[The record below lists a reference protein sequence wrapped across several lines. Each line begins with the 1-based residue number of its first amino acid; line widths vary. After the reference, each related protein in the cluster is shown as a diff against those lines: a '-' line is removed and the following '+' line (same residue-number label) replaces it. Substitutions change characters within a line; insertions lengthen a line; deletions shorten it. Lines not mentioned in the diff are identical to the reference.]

1 MSALH
6 RLGLRDR
13 MVKVA
18 DATSYAAF
26 LSAAADVEEDTGAAD
41 WREATDLPG
50 VDVPLLV
57 SHTDELRRLRES
69 RRPEHL
75 VAALEEAL
83 YRHQGELS
91 DARLY
96 GTSVFGPPKVAERFW
111 DEVEA
116 SIDLLSDTDATGLPP
131 AIVAARFERAAHV
144 FGRSG
149 LLLSGGA
156 SLGFFHIGV
165 MRALF
170 DQGLLPTVLSGASM
184 GAMVACGVGA
194 RTDDE
199 LRTLFSDLGALRTDA
214 LRRLPPGEM
223 RRQRSMYDPAQL
235 RDVLLHNNGDLTFG
249 EAFARTGRIVNVSVS
264 PTRERQKPRV
274 LCYLNASDVTLLSA
288 ALASSAVPGA
298 FPPAVLEQRGRD
310 HVTRPY
316 MGTETWID
324 GTFKGDVPKQR
335 LGRLHGVNHFIVSQV
350 NPHVAPLG
358 RLAQRRGVVP
368 FLVDAAVSSVRVRAA
383 HDLGLVRR
391 ALAPTPLSTPLDLA
405 HSLVDQSYG
414 GDIDI
419 HPRFRAGALLRTFA
433 NISRAELEA
442 HVREGERSTWPLV
455 ARIRD
460 QTRVERALS
469 RAITRLK
476 SVDQPTVTT

>member
-1 MSALH
+1 MSPLDT
-6 RLGLRDR
+6 LGLRDR
-13 MVKVA
+13 LTHVA
-18 DATSYAAF
+18 SARTYDEF
-26 LSAAADVEEDTGAAD
+26 LAAAASYEEATGAAR
-41 WREATDLPG
+41 WRDGVELPG
-50 VDVPLLV
+50 VDVPLLQT
-57 SHTDELRRLRES
+57 HTAELRRLRES
-69 RRPEHL
+69 RQAERL

-96 GTSVFGPPKVAERFW
+96 GTSVLGPPRVAERFW

-116 SIDLLSDTDATGLPP
+116 AIDALADTDATGLDP
-131 AIVAARFERAAHV
+131 ALVAARFQRAAHV

-170 DQGLLPTVLSGASM
+170 RQGLLPTVLSGASM

-194 RTDDE
+194 RTDAE
-199 LRTLFSDLGALRTDA
+199 LTALFADLGALRTDA
-214 LRRLPPGEM
+214 LRMLPPAEM
-223 RRQRSMYDPAQL
+223 RRQRSVYDPSQL
-235 RDVLLHNNGDLTFG
+235 RDVILHNNGDHTFG
-249 EAFARTGRIVNVSVS
+249 EAFARTGRVVNVSVS

-274 LCYLNASDVTLLSA
+274 LCHLNASDVTLLSA

-310 HVTRPY
+310 GATRTY

-335 LGRLHGVNHFIVSQV
+335 LARLHSVNHFIVSQV
-350 NPHVAPLG
+350 NPHVAPYG
-358 RLAQRRGVVP
+358 RIVQRQGVVP
-368 FLVDAAVSSVRVRAA
+368 FLVDAAVSSIRVRAA

-391 ALAPTPLSTPLDLA
+391 ALAPTPLYGAIDLA
-405 HSLVDQSYG
+405 HALVDQSYG

-419 HPRFRAGALLRTFA
+419 HPRFRPAALLRTFA
-433 NISRAELEA
+433 NISRDELEA
-442 HVREGERSTWPLV
+442 HVLEGERSTWPLV

-460 QTRVERALS
+460 QTRVERGLS
-469 RAITRLK
+469 RAVARLK
-476 SVDQPTVTT
+476 SSTGPRGGP

>member
-1 MSALH
+1 MSALD

-18 DATSYAAF
+18 DATSYESF
-26 LSAAADVEEDTGAAD
+26 LAAAADVEEASGAST
-41 WREATDLPG
+41 WRDGVDLPN

-57 SHTDELRRLRES
+57 THTEELRRLRES
-69 RRPEHL
+69 RQAERL

-83 YRHQGELS
+83 YRHPGELA
-91 DARLY
+91 DVRLY
-96 GTSVFGPPKVAERFW
+96 STSVLGPPKVAERFW

-116 SIDLLSDTDATGLPP
+116 SIDLLSDTAATGLPP
-131 AIVAARFERAAHV
+131 ALVVARFERAAHV
-144 FGRSG
+144 FGRSA

-170 DQGLLPTVLSGASM
+170 NQGLLPTVLSGSSM
-184 GAMVACGVGA
+184 GAMVACGVAA
-194 RTDDE
+194 RNDDE
-199 LRTLFSDLGALRTDA
+199 LRTLFGDLGALRTDA
-214 LRRLPPGEM
+214 LRMLPAGEM
-223 RRQRSMYDPAQL
+223 RRQRSVYDPVQL
-235 RDVLLHNNGDLTFG
+235 RDVILHNNGDLTFG

-310 HVTRPY
+310 HVTRAY

-335 LGRLHGVNHFIVSQV
+335 LARLHGVNHFIVSQV

-358 RLAQRRGVVP
+358 RIAQRQGVVP

-391 ALAPTPLSTPLDLA
+391 ALAPTPLYKPLDLA

-419 HPRFRAGALLRTFA
+419 HPRFRARALMRTFA

-442 HVREGERSTWPLV
+442 HVLEGERSTWPLI
-455 ARIRD
+455 ARIKD
-460 QTRVERALS
+460 QTRVERGLA
-469 RAITRLK
+469 RAIARLK
-476 SVDQPTVTT
+476 KCGP